1 MHCHLHTYIDL
12 AFFWT
17 RGSSTRQAINPP
29 SAGIMQYDPS
39 WTPDLPPVQRLKE
52 NMYFTGMF
60 LANIALGASITLG
73 IQCLALLR
81 STAVGSKKARRLW
94 TTIVF
99 FILAMEITSAACGH
113 TYDKMAFIEYRNF
126 PGGPGAW
133 LLSYWL

>member
-1 MHCHLHTYIDL
+1 
-12 AFFWT
+12 
-17 RGSSTRQAINPP
+17 
-29 SAGIMQYDPS
+29 MQNDPS
-39 WTPDLPPVQRLKE
+39 WTPDLPPALRLNE

-60 LANIALGASITLG
+60 LESIAVGASITLG

-113 TYDKMAFIEYRNF
+113 TYQKMAFIEYRNF
-126 PGGPGAW
+126 PGGPSAC
-133 LLSYWL
+133 LLFYWLRIRD